1 MLQTGKCY
9 EAVVNAAAEAVNTLL
24 DLEGGRFV
32 VVIVAEMIQELLN
45 AGNADG
51 AMIILRKVFEVT
63 DVTTPEWAEMDDA
76 QNSRWLGLWADA
88 LTDALECT
96 TT

>member
-32 VVIVAEMIQELLN
+32 VVIVAEMIQELLSEDN
-45 AGNADG
+45 VGG
-51 AMIILRKVFEVT
+51 AMIILRKLFEVA
-63 DVTTPEWAEMDDA
+63 DVTMPEWATLDDS
-76 QNSRWLGLWADA
+76 QNSQWLELWADV
-88 LTDALECT
+88 LVDALECAAA
-96 TT
+96 

>member
-24 DLEGGRFV
+24 DLEGGKFV
-32 VVIVAEMIQELLN
+32 VIIVAEMIQELLN

-51 AMIILRKVFEVT
+51 AMIILRKVFEVA
-63 DVTTPEWAEMDDA
+63 DVMMSEWAELDDG
-76 QNSRWLGLWADA
+76 QDGQWLKLWAEVLAD
-88 LTDALECT
+88 TLECT
-96 TT
+96 AV

>member
-76 QNSRWLGLWADA
+76 QNSRWLELWADV
-88 LTDALECT
+88 LVDTLK
-96 TT
+96 

>member
-9 EAVVNAAAEAVNTLL
+9 EAVVDTAVETANALL
-24 DLEGGRFV
+24 DLEGGRLMAA
-32 VVIVAEMIQELLN
+32 IAAETIQELLN

-51 AMIILRKVFEVT
+51 AMIVLRKLFEVA
-63 DVTTPEWAEMDDA
+63 DVTAPEWAEMDEG
-76 QNSRWLGLWADA
+76 QSSRWLELWADA